1 MYIRRAG
8 CGSGVALIH
17 EMQHGSVD
25 GDLVVCVELLGMEI
39 RP

>member
-17 EMQHGSVD
+17 EMQHGGVEYV
-25 GDLVVCVELLGMEI
+25 LVVGGFFGVW
-39 RP
+39 R